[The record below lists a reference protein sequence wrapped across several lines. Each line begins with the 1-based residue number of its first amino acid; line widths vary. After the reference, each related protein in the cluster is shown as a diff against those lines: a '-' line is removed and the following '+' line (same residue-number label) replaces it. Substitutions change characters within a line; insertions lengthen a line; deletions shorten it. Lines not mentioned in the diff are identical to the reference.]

1 MTIEVDKNYFDMLEK
16 SYAYLRQQ
24 QEFNPGSNDI
34 EKVVRCKDCV
44 AYKDSRFEMNVC
56 TRNNQIF
63 PRDGYCN
70 FGIMK
75 SDIKT
80 GVELEYKVNKSHVDE
95 SGINIIDSFDIT
107 GFSIVDDT
115 CSNE

>member
-24 QEFNPGSNDI
+24 QEFSHDSNNI

-44 AYKDSRFEMNVC
+44 AYKDSSFENNVC

-75 SDIKT
+75 SDIRT
-80 GVELEYKVNKSHVDE
+80 RTELECKVNESRIDE
-95 SGINIIDSFDIT
+95 SGINIIDSFDVT
-107 GFSIVDDT
+107 GFSIVDGT
-115 CSNE
+115 CSNG